1 MIHAL
6 PSTARVRRAAC
17 AALVW
22 AGTAASLG
30 TAQEA
35 PGPETLRRAF
45 LQQVITDSQLLA
57 EQYERALA
65 KLEGELAATG
75 DYEEARRVKL
85 RREEIRAVYAS
96 VGDASTNAIP
106 LLPERARLGGAAEAR
121 GEEIT
126 GWRSAGSL
134 AEWSGVR
141 VQPGTYHL
149 DLEALLGDL
158 PGAAA
163 MPLASRIQPQDRAG
177 FVFHELS
184 LLTGAQENRRA
195 FEVVR
200 PTTEG
205 QWTAMRIGP
214 LTFTRSP
221 VTLRLAPAA
230 GYPANVISFRRLR
243 LVPAESGVI
252 QAPPVPEADPFAAA
266 GEALR
271 QSLATAQKP
280 VLEAYA
286 ARLQALAK
294 NSPALKD
301 AVAAEMARLAQLQ
314 TALAERGEDTLLKR
328 LERQMGGVAG
338 FESIEDARLV
348 EPEKA
353 TGDRFVIEHA
363 GGRTEIRLLWVSCP
377 PAEDKG
383 GRFKA
388 FASHFR
394 MDVSDIPALA
404 RSAHEFTHGYLE
416 GRKLRVLLRPGKEA
430 GGTRAALVFVP
441 EVGLYQNILV
451 EQGLAIVEMPAAG
464 TRLGI
469 TERGLHA
476 ALLQS
481 EETARRLK
489 NGAWAIADEDR
500 KEEKK

>member
-1 MIHAL
+1 MIPTL
-6 PSTARVRRAAC
+6 PRNAHVRRAAC

-22 AGTAASLG
+22 AGAAAFQGLS
-30 TAQEA
+30 QEA
-35 PGPETLRRAF
+35 AGPETLRRAF

-65 KLEGELAATG
+65 KLEGELALAA
-75 DYEEARRVKL
+75 DYEEARRVKQ
-85 RREEIRAVYAS
+85 RREEIRAVYATL
-96 VGDASTNAIP
+96 GDASTITLP
-106 LLPERARLGGAAEAR
+106 LLPERARLSGAAEAR

-134 AEWSGVR
+134 AEWSAVR

-177 FVFHELS
+177 FVFHEPS
-184 LLTGAQENRRA
+184 LLAGAQENRRA

-200 PTTEG
+200 PTVEG

-271 QSLATAQKP
+271 KSLTSAQKP

-294 NSPALKD
+294 DAPALKD
-301 AVAAEMARLAQLQ
+301 AVAAELARLDQLQ
-314 TALAERGEDTLLKR
+314 TALAERGEEALLKR

-338 FESIEDARLV
+338 FENIEDARLV
-348 EPEKA
+348 QPEKA
-353 TGDRFVIEHA
+353 SGDRFTIEHA
-363 GGRTEIRLLWVSCP
+363 GGRTDIRLLWVNCA
-377 PAEDKG
+377 PAEDKN

-394 MDVSDIPALA
+394 IDVSDIPALA
-404 RSAHEFTHGYLE
+404 RSAREFTVGYLE

-430 GGTRAALVFVP
+430 GGSRAALVFLP

-451 EQGLAIVEMPAAG
+451 EQGLAAVEMPAAG
-464 TRLGI
+464 ARLSI

-476 ALLQS
+476 ALVQF

-489 NGAWAIADEDR
+489 NGAWAIAGEDR